1 MHRLTISSLHG
12 KEDPRHHVENIS
24 LPEGAFHSQPL
35 KRHRLLPTTNLL
47 FLAVFKIRR
56 ARRLRRAKHL
66 PKMMT
71 LTFFVA

>member
-1 MHRLTISSLHG
+1 MHQLTINSLHG

-24 LPEGAFHSQPL
+24 LPEGAFHSQPSQ
-35 KRHRLLPTTNLL
+35 RHRLLPTTNLL

-66 PKMMT
+66 PKYDD
-71 LTFFVA
+71 LSFF